1 MSDSSDPT
9 MQAIVYDEFGGP
21 EQLRLRDVPAPTPGP
36 GEVRIRVRR
45 AGVNPVDWKVLSGG
59 LRGLMPHVLPIVPG
73 WDVAGVVDAV
83 GPDVPE
89 FAVGDEVLSYARKD
103 WVQQG
108 TFAELVTVRA
118 VDVARKPAAVSWD
131 AAGALP
137 LAGLTAERVL
147 DAAGV
152 GADDVVLVHGAS
164 GGVGSLAVQLGRL
177 RGARVIAT
185 GSPSG
190 HDRLRA
196 LGAEPVAYGDGL
208 VDAVREIA
216 PDGVDA
222 VVDLVGGVME
232 QTLAVLREGG
242 RHASITDSS
251 ADERGGR
258 WVWVRPDGPR
268 LEALAQRV
276 ADGELDVEIAGSFP
290 LADVAG
296 AFAQSMSG
304 TTRGKLVIRVAG

>member
-1 MSDSSDPT
+1 
-9 MQAIVYDEFGGP
+9 MQAIVYDEFGGS
-21 EQLRLRDVPAPTPGP
+21 EQLVLRAIEAPTPGP
-36 GEVRIRVRR
+36 GEVRIRVLR

-73 WDVAGVVDAV
+73 WDVAGVVDAL

-89 FAVGDEVLSYARKD
+89 LGVGDEVLSYARKD

-118 VDVARKPAAVSWD
+118 VDVARKPAGLSWD

-152 GADDVVLVHGAS
+152 SADDTVLVHGAS
-164 GGVGSLAVQLGRL
+164 GGVGTLAVQLARL
-177 RGARVIAT
+177 RGARVIGT
-185 GSPSG
+185 GSASG
-190 HDRLRA
+190 HERLRA

-208 VDAVREIA
+208 VDAVRALVPE
-216 PDGVDA
+216 GVDA
-222 VVDLVGGVME
+222 VVDLAGGVME
-232 QTLAVLREGG
+232 QTLAVLRDGG
-242 RHASITDSS
+242 RHASITDHS
-251 ADERGGR
+251 AGEHGGR

-296 AFAQSMSG
+296 AFAQSRSG
-304 TTRGKLVIRVAG
+304 TTRGKLVIHVAD

>member
-89 FAVGDEVLSYARKD
+89 FAAGDEVLSYARKD

-118 VDVARKPAAVSWD
+118 VDVARKPAGVSWD

-304 TTRGKLVIRVAG
+304 TTRGKLVIRVSG

>member
-1 MSDSSDPT
+1 MSEQT
-9 MQAIVYDEFGGP
+9 MQAVVYDEFGGP
-21 EQLRLRDVPAPTPGP
+21 ERLALREVAAPTPGP

-73 WDVAGVVDAV
+73 WDVAGVVDAL

-89 FAVGDEVLSYARKD
+89 LEVGDEVLSYARKD

-108 TFAELVTVRA
+108 TFAELVTVRV
-118 VDVARKPAAVSWD
+118 VDVARKPAALSWD

-152 GADDVVLVHGAS
+152 SHGSTVLVHAAS
-164 GGVGSLAVQLGRL
+164 GGVGTLAVQLARL
-177 RGARVIAT
+177 RGARVIGTA
-185 GSPSG
+185 SPSG

-208 VDAVREIA
+208 VDAVRALA
-216 PDGVDA
+216 PEGVDA

-232 QTLAVLREGG
+232 QTLAVLAEGG
-242 RHASITDSS
+242 QHASI
-251 ADERGGR
+251 ADHAAGEHGGR

-296 AFAQSMSG
+296 AFEQSMSG
-304 TTRGKLVIRVAG
+304 TTRGKLVIHVAD

>member
-1 MSDSSDPT
+1 MSDT
-9 MQAIVYDEFGGP
+9 MQAIVYDDFGGT
-21 EQLRLRDVPAPTPGP
+21 EQLVLRDVPAPTPGP
-36 GEVRIRVRR
+36 GEVRIRVLR

-59 LRGLMPHVLPIVPG
+59 LRGLLTHVTPIVPG
-73 WDVAGVVDAV
+73 WDAAGVVDAV

-89 FAVGDEVLSYARKD
+89 YAVGDEVLSYARKD
-103 WVQQG
+103 WVQEG

-118 VDVARKPAAVSWD
+118 VDVARKPAGLSWD

-147 DAAGV
+147 DAVEAGS
-152 GADDVVLVHGAS
+152 GDTVLVHGAS
-164 GGVGSLAVQLGRL
+164 GGVGTLAVQLARL

-208 VDAVREIA
+208 VDAVRELA

-242 RHASITDSS
+242 RHASITDHG
-251 ADERGGR
+251 AGEHGGR
-258 WVWVRPDGPR
+258 WVWVRPDGAR

-276 ADGELDVEIAGSFP
+276 VDEGIDVEIAASFP
-290 LADVAG
+290 LSDVAG
-296 AFAQSMSG
+296 AFEQSMSG
-304 TTRGKLVIRVAG
+304 TTRGKIVIHVAD

>member
-1 MSDSSDPT
+1 MSEQT
-9 MQAIVYDEFGGP
+9 MQAVVYDEFGGP
-21 EQLRLRDVPAPTPGP
+21 ERLALREVAAPTPGP

-73 WDVAGVVDAV
+73 WDVAGVVDAL

-89 FAVGDEVLSYARKD
+89 LEVGDEVLSYARKD

-108 TFAELVTVRA
+108 TFAELVTVRV
-118 VDVARKPAAVSWD
+118 VDVARKPAALSWD

-152 GADDVVLVHGAS
+152 SRGSTVLVHAAS
-164 GGVGSLAVQLGRL
+164 GGVGTLAVQLARL
-177 RGARVIAT
+177 RGARVIGTA
-185 GSPSG
+185 SPSG

-208 VDAVREIA
+208 VDAVRALA
-216 PDGVDA
+216 PEGVDA

-232 QTLAVLREGG
+232 QTLAVLAEGG
-242 RHASITDSS
+242 QHASI
-251 ADERGGR
+251 ADHAAGEHGGR

-276 ADGELDVEIAGSFP
+276 ADGELDVEIAGTFP

-296 AFAQSMSG
+296 AFEQSMSG
-304 TTRGKLVIRVAG
+304 TTRGKLVIHVAD

>member
-1 MSDSSDPT
+1 
-9 MQAIVYDEFGGP
+9 MQAVVYDEFGGP
-21 EQLRLRDVPAPTPGP
+21 ERLALRDVAAPTPGP
-36 GEVRIRVRR
+36 GEVRIRVHR

-59 LRGLMPHVLPIVPG
+59 LRGLIPHVLPIVPG
-73 WDVAGVVDAV
+73 WDVAGVVDAL

-89 FAVGDEVLSYARKD
+89 LGVGDEVLSYARKD

-118 VDVARKPAAVSWD
+118 VDVARKPAGVSWD

-152 GADDVVLVHGAS
+152 GDGDTVLVHGAS
-164 GGVGSLAVQLGRL
+164 GGVGTLTVQLARL
-177 RGARVIAT
+177 RGARVIGT

-196 LGAEPVAYGDGL
+196 LGAEPVAYGEGL
-208 VDAVREIA
+208 VDAVRALA
-216 PDGVDA
+216 PAGVDA
-222 VVDLVGGVME
+222 VVDLVGGVLQ
-232 QTLAVLREGG
+232 QTLAVLRDGG
-242 RHASITDSS
+242 GHASI
-251 ADERGGR
+251 ADHAAGEHGGR

-304 TTRGKLVIRVAG
+304 TTRGKLVIRVAD

>member
-1 MSDSSDPT
+1 MSEQT
-9 MQAIVYDEFGGP
+9 MQAVVYDEFGGP
-21 EQLRLRDVPAPTPGP
+21 EQLVLREIAAPTPGP

-73 WDVAGVVDAV
+73 WDVAGVVDAL

-89 FAVGDEVLSYARKD
+89 LTVGDEVLSYARKD

-118 VDVARKPAAVSWD
+118 VDVARKPPVLSWD

-152 GADDVVLVHGAS
+152 GSGGTVLVHSAS
-164 GGVGSLAVQLGRL
+164 GGVGTLAVQLARL
-177 RGARVIAT
+177 RGARVIGTA
-185 GSPSG
+185 SPSG

-196 LGAEPVAYGDGL
+196 LGADPVEYGDGL
-208 VDAVREIA
+208 VEAVRRLA
-216 PDGVDA
+216 PEGVDA
-222 VVDLVGGVME
+222 VVDLVGDVMQ
-232 QTLAVLREGG
+232 QTLAVLASGG
-242 RHASITDSS
+242 FHASI
-251 ADERGGR
+251 ADPAAVEHGGR

-268 LEALAQRV
+268 LLALAQRV

-290 LADVAG
+290 LSDVAG

-304 TTRGKLVIRVAG
+304 TTRGKLVIHVAD

>member
-1 MSDSSDPT
+1 MSEQT
-9 MQAIVYDEFGGP
+9 MQAVVYDEFGGP
-21 EQLRLRDVPAPTPGP
+21 ERLALREVAAPTPGP

-73 WDVAGVVDAV
+73 WDVAGVVDAL

-89 FAVGDEVLSYARKD
+89 LEVGDEVLSYARKD

-108 TFAELVTVRA
+108 TFAELVTVRV
-118 VDVARKPAAVSWD
+118 VDVARKPAALSWH

-152 GADDVVLVHGAS
+152 SHGSTVLVHAAS
-164 GGVGSLAVQLGRL
+164 GGVGTLAVQLARL
-177 RGARVIAT
+177 RGARVIGTA
-185 GSPSG
+185 SPSG

-208 VDAVREIA
+208 VDAVRALA
-216 PDGVDA
+216 PEGVDA

-232 QTLAVLREGG
+232 QTLAVLAEGG
-242 RHASITDSS
+242 QHASI
-251 ADERGGR
+251 ADHAAGEHGGR

-290 LADVAG
+290 LSDVAG
-296 AFAQSMSG
+296 AFEQSMSG
-304 TTRGKLVIRVAG
+304 TTRGKLVIHVAD

>member
-1 MSDSSDPT
+1 MSEQT
-9 MQAIVYDEFGGP
+9 MQAVVYDEFGGP
-21 EQLRLRDVPAPTPGP
+21 ERLALREVAAPTPGP

-73 WDVAGVVDAV
+73 WDVAGVVDAL

-89 FAVGDEVLSYARKD
+89 LEVGDEVLSYARKD

-108 TFAELVTVRA
+108 TFAELVTVRV
-118 VDVARKPAAVSWD
+118 VDVARKPAALSWD

-152 GADDVVLVHGAS
+152 SHGSTVLVHAAS
-164 GGVGSLAVQLGRL
+164 GGVGTLAVQLARL
-177 RGARVIAT
+177 RGARVIGTA
-185 GSPSG
+185 SPSG

-208 VDAVREIA
+208 VDAVRALA
-216 PDGVDA
+216 PEGVDA

-232 QTLAVLREGG
+232 QTLAVLAEGG
-242 RHASITDSS
+242 QHASI
-251 ADERGGR
+251 ADHAAGEHGGR

-296 AFAQSMSG
+296 AFEQSMSA
-304 TTRGKLVIRVAG
+304 TTRGKLVIHVAD

>member
-1 MSDSSDPT
+1 MSEQT
-9 MQAIVYDEFGGP
+9 MQAVVYDEFGGP
-21 EQLRLRDVPAPTPGP
+21 EQLVLREVAAPTPGP
-36 GEVRIRVRR
+36 GEVRIRVKR
-45 AGVNPVDWKVLSGG
+45 AGVNPVDWKVLGGG
-59 LRGLMPHVLPIVPG
+59 LRGLIPHVLPIVPG
-73 WDVAGVVDAV
+73 WDVAGVVDAL

-89 FAVGDEVLSYARKD
+89 LAVGDEVLSYARKD

-108 TFAELVTVRA
+108 TFAELVTVRV
-118 VDVARKPAAVSWD
+118 VDVARKPEGLSWD

-152 GADDVVLVHGAS
+152 SLGSTVLVHGAS
-164 GGVGSLAVQLGRL
+164 GGVGTLAVQLARL
-177 RGARVIAT
+177 RGARVIGTA
-185 GSPSG
+185 SLSG

-208 VDAVREIA
+208 VDAVRALA
-216 PDGVDA
+216 PEGVDA
-222 VVDLVGGVME
+222 VVDLVGGVMQ
-232 QTLAVLREGG
+232 QTLAVLAEGG
-242 RHASITDSS
+242 RHASI
-251 ADERGGR
+251 ADHAAGEHGGR

-268 LEALAQRV
+268 LETLAQRV

-304 TTRGKLVIRVAG
+304 TTRGKLVIHVAD

>member
-1 MSDSSDPT
+1 
-9 MQAIVYDEFGGP
+9 MQAVVYDAFGGP
-21 EQLRLRDVPAPTPGP
+21 ERLEVREIPAPTPGP
-36 GEVRIRVRR
+36 GEVRIRVLR
-45 AGVNPVDWKVLSGG
+45 AGVNPVDWKVLGGG
-59 LRGLMPHVLPIVPG
+59 LRGLMHHALPIVPG
-73 WDVAGVVDAV
+73 WDVAGVVDAL

-89 FAVGDEVLSYARKD
+89 LAVGDEVLSYARKD

-118 VDVARKPAAVSWD
+118 VDVARKPAGMSWD

-152 GADDVVLVHGAS
+152 GADDVLLVHGAS
-164 GGVGSLAVQLGRL
+164 GGVGTLAVQLARL
-177 RGARVIAT
+177 RGARVIGT

-196 LGAEPVAYGDGL
+196 LGAEPVAYGEGL
-208 VDAVREIA
+208 VDAVRALA
-216 PDGVDA
+216 PGGVDA
-222 VVDLVGGVME
+222 VIDLVGGVLE
-232 QTLAVLREGG
+232 QTLAVLRDGG
-242 RHASITDSS
+242 RHASIADSS
-251 ADERGGR
+251 AEQHGGR

-276 ADGELDVEIAGSFP
+276 ASGELDVEIAGSYP
-290 LADVAG
+290 LDDVAG
-296 AFAQSMSG
+296 AFAQSSSG
-304 TTRGKLVIRVAG
+304 TTRGKLVIHVAD

>member
-1 MSDSSDPT
+1 MSEQT
-9 MQAIVYDEFGGP
+9 MQAVVYDEFGGP
-21 EQLRLRDVPAPTPGP
+21 EQLALREIAAPTPGP
-36 GEVRIRVRR
+36 GEVRIRVKR

-59 LRGLMPHVLPIVPG
+59 LRGLMSHVLPIVPG
-73 WDVAGVVDAV
+73 WDVAGVVDAL

-89 FAVGDEVLSYARKD
+89 LAVGDEVLSYARKD

-108 TFAELVTVRA
+108 TFAELVTVRVA
-118 VDVARKPAAVSWD
+118 DVARKPAALSWD

-147 DAAGV
+147 DTAGV
-152 GADDVVLVHGAS
+152 SLGSTVLVHGAS
-164 GGVGSLAVQLGRL
+164 GGVGTLAVQLARL
-177 RGARVIAT
+177 RGARVIGTA
-185 GSPSG
+185 SPSG

-208 VDAVREIA
+208 VEAVRALA

-222 VVDLVGGVME
+222 VVDLVGGVVQ
-232 QTLAVLREGG
+232 QTLAVLGEGG
-242 RHASITDSS
+242 HHASIADPA
-251 ADERGGR
+251 ADEHGGR
-258 WVWVRPDGPR
+258 WVWVRPNGPR

-290 LADVAG
+290 LDDVAG

-304 TTRGKLVIRVAG
+304 TTRGKLVIHVAD